1 MKTLLNFVNEVLKKG
16 KVINGDSGV
25 LTTLTD
31 SARQLY
37 IDNAVQAI
45 NEAMDELYALSGCQK
60 PNVMGTD
67 TITLVTSTRAY
78 TLNSSLTRLH
88 FPLIDTTNGNYIYE
102 YEGGYQDLFE
112 DQPIPADYTSL
123 PNYGVIRPS
132 DGKLYIDTSPASTY
146 NGRVYTYNYE
156 KDISIS
162 SASDTV
168 PFSDVVFRAMVPA
181 VTEIWKRNQNKEF
194 DGGMINVS
202 LSRAANYLNQVPPR
216 DTWMPMSDEYNTTDP
231 LNG

>member
-1 MKTLLNFVNEVLKKG
+1 MKTCLDFVNEVLKKA

-45 NEAMDELYALSGCQK
+45 NEGMDQLYNITGMQ

-67 TITLVTSTRAY
+67 TITLTTSTRTY
-78 TLNSSLTRLH
+78 SLNSALNKLH

-102 YEGGYQDLFE
+102 YEGGYQKLFE
-112 DQPIPADYTSL
+112 SQPLPSSYTSL
-123 PNYGVIRPS
+123 PQYAVIRPS
-132 DGKLYIDTSPASTY
+132 DGLLYIDTSPDSTY

-162 SASDTV
+162 AAADTV
-168 PFSDVVFRAMVPA
+168 PFSDVVFRSMVPA
-181 VTEIWKRNQNKEF
+181 VTEIWKRNQHREF

-202 LSRAANYLNQVPPR
+202 LSRAASYLMKKSSS
-216 DTWMPMSDEYNTTDP
+216 DTWNPRHPEYLDTDP